1 MATSPP
7 PGADHPPPYATG
19 RRNDAEDIIQP
30 VILIHVGHF
39 IRAQTFDGTPL
50 YQLSRDV
57 RHSSTGEAQL
67 AQVSLERLVHTVRV
81 GPDGTPRA
89 TQRGRHIFELKHLP
103 SVLSTG
109 FPYCLDAASRS
120 AMGNLALKSTASF
133 PRPGGQQQ
141 QRLKVVRVR
150 PEPRRRDDDD
160 EFFPKGYRARRESRR
175 AAEAETVFEVAR
187 PKRGR
192 YYEWRSGPGG
202 PGGGSGSGARLA
214 VEDETE
220 DGQLARLVVLA
231 PVARKTLDAM
241 VGSWC
246 LRMWRD
252 SIKSARSPQNAFKT
266 EVRSGREILPRFW

>member
-7 PGADHPPPYATG
+7 PGWSEADHPPPYITG

-39 IRAQTFDGTPL
+39 IRAQSVDGTAL

-57 RHSSTGEAQL
+57 RHSSTSESQL
-67 AQVSLERLVHTVRV
+67 AQVTLERLVHSIRV
-81 GPDGTPRA
+81 TSDGTPRMS
-89 TQRGRHIFELKHLP
+89 QRNRHIFELKHLP

-120 AMGNLALKSTASF
+120 MIGNLAIKSTSF
-133 PRPGGQQQ
+133 PKPG
-141 QRLKVVRVR
+141 LKVVKIK
-150 PEPRRRDDDD
+150 PEKQD
-160 EFFPKGYRARRESRR
+160 EFPKGYKARRESLK
-175 AAEAETVFEVAR
+175 EAELVFDVVR
-187 PKRGR
+187 RQG
-192 YYEWRSGPGG
+192 YYEWMSSEGT
-202 PGGGSGSGARLA
+202 RLA

-220 DGQLARLVVLA
+220 DGGLARLVIMA
-231 PVARKTLDAM
+231 PMTRKTMDAV

-246 LRMWRD
+246 LRMWRA
-252 SIKSARSPQNAFKT
+252 SIKSARSSLNPLKT

>member
-39 IRAQTFDGTPL
+39 IRAQTLDGPAL

-81 GPDGTPRA
+81 SSDGTPRA
-89 TQRGRHIFELKHLP
+89 SQRGRHIFELKHLP

-109 FPYCLDAASRS
+109 FPYCLDAASRG
-120 AMGNLALKSTASF
+120 ALGNLALRSASSF
-133 PRPGGQQQ
+133 PPRSGGS
-141 QRLKVVRVR
+141 LKVVKVR
-150 PEPRRRDDDD
+150 PEAKRGNERDDA
-160 EFFPKGYRARRESRR
+160 FPKGYKARRESLR
-175 AAEAETVFEVAR
+175 EAELVFEVAR
-187 PKRGR
+187 KKQGQR
-192 YYEWRSGPGG
+192 YYEWTGPD
-202 PGGGSGSGARLA
+202 GARLA

-220 DGQLARLVVLA
+220 DGQLARLVVMA
-231 PVARKTLDAM
+231 PVTRKTMDAI

-252 SIKSARSPQNAFKT
+252 SIKSARSPENAFKT
-266 EVRSGREILPRFW
+266 EVRSGREILPRWW